1 MTTRDEFFHRSGV
14 ELYDDVRANL
24 VVFERDASGAL
35 NIKEPV
41 AYFQQIMLQSSQES
55 DSEKTQVVLGSDAPK
70 LYAFGRQHR
79 FFVYQAFILDT
90 NLDREI
96 EIRTDYV
103 NLENNTTGIW
113 TGKSYSE
120 LQSFYRKYASLH
132 ACAKN
137 RYLVRLSYNGKQMY
151 GAINQ
156 LTVSTDATQPNKYD
170 VSFSFYC
177 TAVDSPGVPDRR
189 FIPLEP
195 RSEESENN

>member
-41 AYFQQIMLQSSQES
+41 AYFKQIMLQSSQEN
-55 DSEKTQVVLGSDAPK
+55 DSEKTQVMLGSDAPK

-79 FFVYQAFILDT
+79 FFVYQAFIIDT

-96 EIRTDYV
+96 EIRR
-103 NLENNTTGIW
+103 ENAILDIAAGSVW

-120 LQSFYRKYASLH
+120 LQSFYRNYASLH

-177 TAVDSPGVPDRR
+177 TAVESPGVSDKR
-189 FIPLEP
+189 FRPPEP
-195 RSEESENN
+195 SPEESENN